1 MNHVLF
7 VNKSSSDVLPFLPF
21 AEHKGI
27 KVSTAYSIQEALAL
41 TQPNNDIDVVISD
54 LHLPDGNALELLS
67 KRAKEEDIIS
77 TTSTS
82 YYFIAEKS
90 DKEDKE
96 LVKHAK
102 TLGAQ
107 GFLHKPLTIR
117 SLEKILTSD
126 KPILKSVKEMPDHH
140 IEYHFANFVG
150 KSEAMQKLYRV
161 IQRVAPTSAS
171 VFVIGKSG
179 TGKELIAQAIHQ
191 HSARHTKPYLPIN
204 CAAIAPD
211 LICSALFGHEKGSF
225 TGAVQSHVGYF
236 EQASGGTLFLDE
248 ITETSLDFQVKLLR
262 LLETGVVIPV
272 GGRRQ
277 VHVDVRIIAS
287 TNRCPKLAVKKG
299 LLRED
304 LYYRLNVFPI
314 HVPVLNDRE
323 GDIALLAKHFL
334 ALNNQTE
341 GKYVQFTK
349 AALDMIQNHH
359 YAGNVRELKNLIHRA
374 FILADGYIDVD
385 HIQAYAIHD
394 QNDMK
399 SALQLP
405 SNLSLK
411 EAADRYVQH
420 VYQQC
425 CFDKKLTAQTLEVSD
440 QILNSYLG
448 FAAE

>member
-7 VNKSSSDVLPFLPF
+7 VNKSSSDILPFLPF

-41 TQPNNDIDVVISD
+41 TQPDNDIDVVISD

-67 KRAKEEDIIS
+67 KRSKEEDIIS
-77 TTSTS
+77 TSPS

-117 SLEKILTSD
+117 SLEKILNPD
-126 KPILKSVKEMPDHH
+126 KPLPKSSKETSDHH

-150 KSEAMQKLYRV
+150 KSEAMKKLYRI

-191 HSARHTKPYLPIN
+191 HSARHTKPYLAIN

-225 TGAVQSHVGYF
+225 TGAVQSHIGYF

-262 LLETGVVIPV
+262 LLETGVVMPV

-323 GDIALLAKHFL
+323 GDITLLAKHFL
-334 ALNNQTE
+334 GLNNQAE
-341 GKYVQFTK
+341 GKNVRLTK
-349 AALDMIQNHH
+349 TALNIIENHH

-374 FILADGYIDVD
+374 FILADDYIDID
-385 HIQAYAIHD
+385 HIQSYAIHEK
-394 QNDMK
+394 NEMIPT
-399 SALQLP
+399 LQLP
-405 SNLSLK
+405 SHLSLR
-411 EAADRYVQH
+411 EAAGQYVQY

-425 CFDKKLTAQTLEVSD
+425 CFDKKLAAQTLGISE
-440 QILNSYLG
+440 QMLNSHLG
-448 FAAE
+448 FSAE